1 MIGWIKLHRS
11 ILDWEWYEDVNA
23 RLLLLHLLV
32 SVNYEKKKWRGIE
45 IEPGSMVLSWSNL
58 SESCGI
64 SIQKCRTA
72 MSKLESSGEIT
83 RKTTNKYQVVSLVKW
98 DKLQVTE
105 TGINNRFNN
114 QTTTSQQSTNNQLT
128 TTKEDKEYKEYKEHE
143 NDVAPGLGR
152 KEEVKNDSLKGEK
165 EIPELEEFMKYA
177 LDNEPNASPEHLKLK
192 YKAWKESGWKT
203 GGDKPRKIKNW
214 KTTLLHTLVYLPKIP
229 ALDSKPKKESAH
241 EILMRRYNIEN
252 I

>member
-105 TGINNRFNN
+105 TERNNRFNN

-128 TTKEDKEYKEYKEHE
+128 TTKEDKEDKEDKEHE

-152 KEEVKNDSLKGEK
+152 KEEVKNDSVKGEK
-165 EIPELEEFMKYA
+165 EIPELEEFMNYA
-177 LDNEPNASPEHLKLK
+177 LENSPELDPESLKLK
-192 YKAWKESGWKT
+192 YKSWVESGWKT
-203 GGDKPRKIKNW
+203 GGKSPRKIKNW
-214 KTTLLHTLVYLPKIP
+214 KTTILNTIPYL
-229 ALDSKPKKESAH
+229 KKLQENEFTINRQSPETIESN
-241 EILMRRYNIEN
+241 LRGW
-252 I
+252 